1 MHHSN
6 HTHSIVPERLF
17 GDDITNTTYPSE
29 GRPLPPCFQRTQVT
43 KKQRLDE
50 QVLHQI
56 YFCSSFL
63 SSDSGT
69 SSNFGNTKA
78 THDHPKPDLEATF
91 FTNLSDLSKP
101 VSCSNLVL
109 AKIPCDIFDKLYESA
124 AGSFEQCPIAV
135 ATSKQGSK
143 RLSALITQLSNTKH
157 VAELKRDSR
166 GRVPFIVPDSDER
179 EIEVGEGEIKTRAT
193 LFICSI
199 EVIVRAVKMEATQR
213 AQKRADDE
221 LKMSYIT
228 ALHEQNS
235 AASKIQ
241 SVIRMIK
248 FKREFPRMK
257 EEFIAARTIQSC
269 MRVFLFRRLMGT
281 LSRFRLAAT
290 KVQTIVRMWKSKRD
304 VCRRVANASS
314 PASTSAL
321 KPTSVQ
327 SAATIIPAASFKQ
340 EVDTHNGSNDAFTL
354 ICRSKDD
361 SKKKFGDLLRQTQK
375 IYYLHGKGPSTDIE
389 QEQWKVITSVLK
401 NWYEHGLSRLLE
413 KCSRFE
419 VFESEDGAATI
430 RFKTLLMTTKS
441 GPGVYCSEVEQ
452 DGQVLE
458 YRIGMSDGE
467 CYDRVKRDNNNPLQS
482 SKMCMPTE
490 EFTKI
495 MQGCN
500 EYEKAVK
507 TVYENCLYFN
517 YETSRSDRREKGV
530 ANQLAELLMKALLLK
545 SEDRELTL
553 SRRVNP
559 GIAAERIFALGSKFV
574 RDVCQFSNSSE
585 HEDAVDR
592 LSMADEFTWLL
603 TWTPYS
609 SLLDEDID
617 RLLESSDDDDA
628 LQQVIQQVYRGRP
641 THKFMQKHL
650 MLRLFGEDN
659 SISWRN
665 AVHRSHVH
673 DAVHQVAESMKEII
687 RNEDIDTVSKK
698 NALVEAIQTI
708 NNSSKFKRDYQPP
721 LSSELGKGG
730 FEELS
735 LFVDEAKKS
744 SKNRIIAV
752 EKCLLRDME
761 KYNPKKFASMIAPP
775 SESLKIK
782 GHLGEQAE
790 VRTVLH
796 TNEQVALLVTHSVH
810 TIFGVDKEEEKE
822 KTPRSDVARINGIIK
837 MITLLG
843 ILADAGQIKREYA
856 DRERKRL
863 MSTLIIWEG
872 YLGDFGKNIAI
883 QNLHQGIH
891 SSTQKGFNTGVYV
904 KPGVRYMSNKISQ
917 NVGLNDYYIIQLMT
931 SLGLDDFCDIFNLVT
946 GVAIDKQDIRKTMDK
961 LKRTQGKLGRWEH
974 SEATKAQ
981 ISAIN
986 TGRRFTDEH
995 IQAISIS
1002 LRKVDTSKYQDV
1014 LAARRRQFDNL
1025 SLSQK
1030 RLEGIVWQSRDASW
1044 ELQLPSSIFGKQIY
1058 IRRFTHHSDAKA
1070 AQKYL
1075 LKALKGLRARKPS
1088 STHFDINNRSNKT
1101 ILDEAIKQVRL
1112 SYAKGTSKIRDINIL

>member
-1 MHHSN
+1 MNDAYVYISLYLLCSVDVGMA
-6 HTHSIVPERLF
+6 SIYQISVREMA
-17 GDDITNTTYPSE
+17 
-29 GRPLPPCFQRTQVT
+29 
-43 KKQRLDE
+43 KKQRLDV
-50 QVLHQI
+50 QVPHEI

-78 THDHPKPDLEATF
+78 THDHPKPDVKATF

-101 VSCSNLVL
+101 VSCRNLVL
-109 AKIPCDIFDKLYESA
+109 AKIPCDIFGKLYESA
-124 AGSFEQCPIAV
+124 VGSFEQCPIAV

-199 EVIVRAVKMEATQR
+199 EVIVRATQR
-213 AQKRADDE
+213 AQKRAEERQRDEE

-269 MRVFLFRRLMGT
+269 MRAFLFRRLMGT

-290 KVQTIVRMWKSKRD
+290 KVQTIVRMWICRR
-304 VCRRVANASS
+304 RRVANASS
-314 PASTSAL
+314 PAFTSAV

-340 EVDTHNGSNDAFTL
+340 DVDTHNGSNDAFTL

-361 SKKKFGDLLRQTQK
+361 SKKKFGDLLKQTKK
-375 IYYLHGKGPSTDIE
+375 IYYLHEKGPSTDIE
-389 QEQWKVITSVLK
+389 QEQWKVITSVLE
-401 NWYEHGLSRLLE
+401 NWCEPGLSRLLDE
-413 KCSRFE
+413 CSRFE

-430 RFKTLLMTTKS
+430 RFKTLPMTTKS
-441 GPGVYCSEVEQ
+441 GSGVYCSEVEQ
-452 DGQVLE
+452 DGFLLE

-467 CYDRVKRDNNNPLQS
+467 CYDRVKRDNNNPTQS
-482 SKMCMPTE
+482 SHMCMPTE

-500 EYEKAVK
+500 EYEKALE
-507 TVYENCLYFN
+507 TLYDNCRYFK

-530 ANQLAELLMKALLLK
+530 ANQLAELLMKSLFLK
-545 SEDRELTL
+545 SEDRALTL
-553 SRRVNP
+553 SRQVNP
-559 GIAAERIFALGSKFV
+559 GIAAERLFALGSKFV

-592 LSMADEFTWLL
+592 LSVADEYTWLL
-603 TWTPYS
+603 TWAPYS

-617 RLLESSDDDDA
+617 RLLESSDDDA
-628 LQQVIQQVYRGRP
+628 LQQVIQRVYRGRP
-641 THKFMQKHL
+641 TDKFMQKHL
-650 MLRLFGEDN
+650 MLRLFGGDN

-665 AVHRSHVH
+665 AVHRSHVY

-687 RNEDIDTVSKK
+687 GNEDMDTVSKK
-698 NALVEAIQTI
+698 KALKEAIQTI
-708 NNSSKFKRDYQPP
+708 NNSSKFECDYQTP

-735 LFVDEAKKS
+735 LFVEEAKKS

-752 EKCLLRDME
+752 EECLLTDME
-761 KYNPKKFASMIAPP
+761 AYDPKKFASMIAPP

-782 GHLGEQAE
+782 GHLGKQAE
-790 VRTVLH
+790 VRTVLN
-796 TNEQVALLVTHSVH
+796 TNKQVALLVIHSAH
-810 TIFGVDKEEEKE
+810 TIFGVGKEEEKE
-822 KTPRSDVARINGIIK
+822 KMPHSDVARINGIIK

-843 ILADAGQIKREYA
+843 ILADAGKIKREYA

-872 YLGDFGKNIAI
+872 YLGDFGKKIAI
-883 QNLHQGIH
+883 ENLHQGIH
-891 SSTQKGFNTGVYV
+891 SSTQKGFHNGTYV
-904 KPGVRYMSNKISQ
+904 KKGLRYISNKMSQ
-917 NVGLNDYYIIQLMT
+917 NVGLNDYYAIQLMIE
-931 SLGLDDFCDIFNLVT
+931 LGLDDFCDIFDLVT
-946 GVAIDKQDIRKTMDK
+946 GVAIDKQDIRKTMDD
-961 LKRTQGKLGRWEH
+961 LKRAQETLGRHSLSEATKAQMSFTRKGMQH

-981 ISAIN
+981 MSASA
-986 TGRRFTDEH
+986 TRRWEDDDEKYKTAYRELFKKEVVP
-995 IQAISIS
+995 I
-1002 LRKVDTSKYQDV
+1002 LRK
-1014 LAARRRQFDNL
+1014 LDNL
-1025 SLSQK
+1025 EAETIATTK
-1030 RLEGIVWQSRDASW
+1030 
-1044 ELQLPSSIFGKQIY
+1044 ELQRKHRL
-1058 IRRFTHHSDAKA
+1058 A
-1070 AQKYL
+1070 L
-1075 LKALKGLRARKPS
+1075 LFVK
-1088 STHFDINNRSNKT
+1088 FDIFRRDNRQIKVDQIEQLIRSELAKESNQSWS
-1101 ILDEAIKQVRL
+1101 ID
-1112 SYAKGTSKIRDINIL
+1112 